1 MKKSSEKKVLILR
14 FSAMGDVAM
23 TIPVILA
30 LVTQYPQLQIT
41 VVSRKAF
48 AALFERIPGI
58 SFYAADLKDRHK
70 GLVGLWRL
78 YRELK
83 ALQPDFLADLHN
95 VLRTKVIRLYFR
107 ATRLGVAVLNKGR
120 AEKRALTRT
129 RNKDFR
135 QLRTTHQRYAG
146 VFSSLGLPV
155 TLTAEALLPTEPW
168 PLSFKEHQPASEVK
182 CIGLAPF
189 AAHSGKCY
197 PEDRIKELIGLLE
210 ASSEYKVLL
219 FGGGKEEIMHLK
231 FWESEFSNCICVAGE
246 LSFSDELALI
256 SNLDLMISMDSGNG
270 HLAALFGL
278 AVITVWGVTHP
289 YAGFAP
295 FNQPEENWILP
306 DLQQFPE
313 IPTSVYGNK
322 VPEGYERVMETIA
335 PQTIYN
341 RVRQILH
348 SL

>member
-23 TIPVILA
+23 TIPVILS
-30 LVTQYPQLQIT
+30 LVAQYPQLQIT

-48 AALFERIPGI
+48 ATLFERIPGI
-58 SFYAADLKDRHK
+58 SFYAAELKDRHK
-70 GLVGLWRL
+70 GLLGLWRL
-78 YRELK
+78 FRELN
-83 ALQPDFLADLHN
+83 ALQPEYLADLHN
-95 VLRTKVIRLYFR
+95 VLRTKIIRLYFR
-107 ATRLGVAVLNKGR
+107 FTSLRVAALNKGR
-120 AEKRALTRT
+120 AEKRALTRS

-135 QLRTTHQRYAG
+135 QLRTTHQRYAE
-146 VFSSLGLPV
+146 VFASLGFPV
-155 TLTAEALLPTEPW
+155 TLTSETLLPTEPW
-168 PLSFKEHQPASEVK
+168 PLSFKDHQPLTGVK

-210 ASSEYKVLL
+210 ASSDYKVLL
-219 FGGGKEEIMHLK
+219 FGGGKEETMRLK
-231 FWESEFSNCICVAGE
+231 SWESEFRNCKCVAGE
-246 LSFSDELALI
+246 LTFSDELSLI

-270 HLAALFGL
+270 HLAALFGVE
-278 AVITVWGVTHP
+278 VITVWGVTHP

-295 FNQPEENWILP
+295 FRQPEENWILP
-306 DLQQFPE
+306 DLQQFPD

-322 VPEGYERVMETIA
+322 VPTGYERVMETIS

-341 RVRQILH
+341 RVRQILKA
-348 SL
+348 S